1 MSPTLRARLAVC
13 AQAAAQRTAVG
24 QQGLREAEAA
34 SAKQA
39 KEEDKKRRQHDI
51 ARLRRLRHAE
61 EDRRRL

>member
-1 MSPTLRARLAVC
+1 MC